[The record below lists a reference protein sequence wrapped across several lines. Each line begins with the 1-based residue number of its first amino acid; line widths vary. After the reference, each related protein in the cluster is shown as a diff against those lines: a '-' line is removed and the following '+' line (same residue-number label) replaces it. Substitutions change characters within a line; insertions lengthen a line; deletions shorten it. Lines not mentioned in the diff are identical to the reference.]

1 MLGIYWYVHIEENI
15 LIFKPWIA
23 AAWWVTGDFPAPQR
37 YAEILQSYDLT
48 QFPKLDK
55 SALAAIDGAL
65 SIDIPNL
72 VAKFDNPY
80 AWSGQSRLLN
90 RLLYH

>member
-1 MLGIYWYVHIEENI
+1 M
-15 LIFKPWIA
+15 FA
-23 AAWWVTGDFPAPQR
+23 GDFPEPVR

-48 QFPKLDK
+48 VFPRLDK

-72 VAKFDNPY
+72 MATFDNPY
-80 AWSGQSRLLN
+80 A
-90 RLLYH
+90 